1 MMIEKNMELIKRNLK
16 LRKPFIV
23 IYDGDDD
30 GIYYY
35 DSAKNRY
42 QGEFGYLD
50 MEGMVEIVKHMEL
63 GDDYFIQLMVIDEN
77 NTNKRTIQNQID

>member
-1 MMIEKNMELIKRNLK
+1 MKIGKNMELIKRYLK
-16 LRKPFIV
+16 LRKPFKV

-42 QGEFGYLD
+42 QGEFGYIDL
-50 MEGMVEIVKHMEL
+50 EGMVEIVKHMEL
-63 GDDYFIQLMVIDEN
+63 GDNYFIQLEVIDED
-77 NTNKRTIQNQID
+77 NTNKRTVH

>member
-1 MMIEKNMELIKRNLK
+1 MKIEKNMELIKRYLK
-16 LRKPFIV
+16 LRKPFKV

-42 QGEFGYLD
+42 QGEFGYIDL
-50 MEGMVEIVKHMEL
+50 EGMVEIVKHMEL
-63 GDDYFIQLMVIDEN
+63 GDNYFIQLEVIDEDN
-77 NTNKRTIQNQID
+77 INKRTVY